1 MRRTYIVIS
10 ILLLILGVASTFA
23 LTYVQTE
30 LEEPWGAQ
38 YTLQYTGASIELSNP
53 KTTIVD
59 ENSIKVEF
67 DITPNDKDVKCKF
80 IISPLDV
87 NNDKIKADADGGSTD
102 IMISVSGASD
112 LDPAPKIT
120 GAVDEMT
127 VSYSMPG
134 DYTIYKLTLE
144 WENDGF
150 FAEYES
156 VEIFIEDIE

>member
-1 MRRTYIVIS
+1 MRRTYIVIA
-10 ILLLILGVASTFA
+10 ILLLILGTASTFA

-53 KTTIVD
+53 LTTIID
-59 ENSIKVEF
+59 EDNIKVEF
-67 DITPNDKDVKCKF
+67 DITPSDKEVKCKF
-80 IISPLDV
+80 VISPLDI
-87 NNDKIKADADGGSTD
+87 NGDEIKADADGATTD
-102 IMISVSGASD
+102 ITINVIGANDFSV
-112 LDPAPKIT
+112 T
-120 GAVDEMT
+120 RVTNAVDEMT
-127 VSYSMPG
+127 VQYNMLDSRM
-134 DYTIYKLTLE
+134 TEKLVIE